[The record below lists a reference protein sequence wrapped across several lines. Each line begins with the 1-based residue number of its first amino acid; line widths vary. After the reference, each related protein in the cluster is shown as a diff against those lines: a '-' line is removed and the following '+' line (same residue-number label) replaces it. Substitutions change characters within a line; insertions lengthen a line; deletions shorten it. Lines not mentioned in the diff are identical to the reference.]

1 MVTIE
6 EEITQFKKDC
16 SSLIYW
22 RKRRDEAQYK
32 LEEIKV
38 RLQGV
43 SSPRLEGVY
52 IVKDP
57 HKSDKA
63 YWLEEESKWM
73 KERDKWQSRINEIE
87 GKLKQIESD
96 EDRQI
101 IYDLYVYEQNHEKT
115 AKKYHFNSR
124 QSMYDHVKNIIKS
137 LFLQCKPKN
146 VL

>member
-1 MVTIE
+1 MVTVE
-6 EEITQFKKDC
+6 EEIKHLKNECKDMNYYKKK
-16 SSLIYW
+16 L
-22 RKRRDEAQYK
+22 KEAELK